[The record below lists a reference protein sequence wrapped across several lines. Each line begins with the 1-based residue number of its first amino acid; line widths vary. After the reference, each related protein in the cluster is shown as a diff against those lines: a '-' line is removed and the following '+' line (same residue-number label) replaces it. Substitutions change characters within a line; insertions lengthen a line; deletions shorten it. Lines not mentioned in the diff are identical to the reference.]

1 MTKPLTLCMQTSFS
15 GVEVMPLLPEESLN
29 VDIPEED
36 LEISF
41 TRAGGKGG
49 QNVNKVETA
58 VRITHI
64 PTGVAVRCSGFSLSL
79 VTLSMWKQYLCMLK
93 LKINRNGAGKNG
105 PNQEITQKRKIPK
118 ILLQLPNL
126 SCFTQAICI

>member
-1 MTKPLTLCMQTSFS
+1 
-15 GVEVMPLLPEESLN
+15 MPLLPEESLD
-29 VDIPEED
+29 VEIPEED

-64 PTGVAVRCSGFSLSL
+64 PTGVSLKCTGISSLSAFFPVFIVFL
-79 VTLSMWKQYLCMLK
+79 GSHCLK
-93 LKINRNGAGKNG
+93 DNQNDYSSASSFHKGENAGY
-105 PNQEITQKRKIPK
+105 
-118 ILLQLPNL
+118 
-126 SCFTQAICI
+126 

>member
-1 MTKPLTLCMQTSFS
+1 MQTSFS
-15 GVEVMPLLPEESLN
+15 GVEVMPLLPEESLD
-29 VDIPEED
+29 VEIPEED

-64 PTGVAVRCSGFSLSL
+64 PTGVSLRCTGITFAGSIFWVYISHNSFQISVRIFYPIVSPRVLS
-79 VTLSMWKQYLCMLK
+79 
-93 LKINRNGAGKNG
+93 R
-105 PNQEITQKRKIPK
+105 R
-118 ILLQLPNL
+118 
-126 SCFTQAICI
+126 F